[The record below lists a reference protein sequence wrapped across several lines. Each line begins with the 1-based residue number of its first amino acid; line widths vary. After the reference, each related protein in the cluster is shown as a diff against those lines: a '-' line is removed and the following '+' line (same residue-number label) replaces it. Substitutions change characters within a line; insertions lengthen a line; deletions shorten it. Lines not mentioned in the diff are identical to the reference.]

1 MKRSV
6 RIGAPCK
13 DADAISVP
21 EVCLESKGT

>member
-6 RIGAPCK
+6 RIGVPCK

-21 EVCLESKGT
+21 EVCLKPKGT